1 MHSTPLDP
9 TGFIPAVIDRLCL
22 LHPRAVVE
30 VVTAQTGTQEFRELR
45 ERNVDVML
53 GRVFRQPVDDDIEVE
68 TIGADRLF
76 VVTSSQN
83 RFARRRKVG
92 LGDLTDEPW
101 ILYLMN
107 NVVGAFFAD
116 AFRRQNLPLPSR
128 QVIGFSLDVR
138 MHLLAT
144 GRYLTMLGGLVLQ
157 HNAARW
163 SLKRLPIDLRALRS
177 AIAIFILKHRT
188 ISPVARAFIEQVKAN
203 AQSSDALSN

>member
-1 MHSTPLDP
+1 
-9 TGFIPAVIDRLCL
+9 
-22 LHPRAVVE
+22 
-30 VVTAQTGTQEFRELR
+30 
-45 ERNVDVML
+45 
-53 GRVFRQPVDDDIEVE
+53 
-68 TIGADRLF
+68 
-76 VVTSSQN
+76 
-83 RFARRRKVG
+83 
-92 LGDLTDEPW
+92 
-101 ILYLMN
+101 
-107 NVVGAFFAD
+107 
-116 AFRRQNLPLPSR
+116 
-128 QVIGFSLDVR
+128 